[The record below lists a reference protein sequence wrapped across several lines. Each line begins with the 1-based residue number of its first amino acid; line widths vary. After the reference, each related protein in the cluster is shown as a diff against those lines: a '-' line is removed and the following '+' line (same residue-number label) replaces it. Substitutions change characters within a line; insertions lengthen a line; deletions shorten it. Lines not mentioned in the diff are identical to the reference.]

1 MSVRKDSYT
10 WLGVG
15 TLVAIIACSAVFFIL
30 SYQKSTT
37 VRVGDGVFRV
47 RIASTDAQR
56 EKGLGGVTQLA
67 QNEAMLLAY
76 DASDVHKIWMKDMKI
91 SIDAVW
97 LNADR
102 RVVYIEQSI
111 SPESYPTAYGPSSP
125 TKYVLELSD
134 GAIQR
139 ARIKLGMQAIFDDQ
153 EKIE

>member
-15 TLVAIIACSAVFFIL
+15 ALVAIIACSAVFFIL

-37 VRVGDGVFRV
+37 VRIGDGVFRV

-56 EKGLGGVTQLA
+56 EKGLGGVTELA

-76 DASDVHKIWMKDMKI
+76 DTSDAHKIWMKDMKI

-102 RVVYIEQSI
+102 RVVYIEQAI
-111 SPESYPTAYGPSSP
+111 APDSYPTAYGPSSP
-125 TKYVLELSD
+125 AKYVLELSE
-134 GAIQR
+134 GAVQR

-153 EKIE
+153 EKVE